1 MQKQFSLFKQK
12 PFTQKTMSLSC
23 NNGVIQL
30 KYVGQEFSQGWT
42 EGETSMQLA
51 RDRNLCSPQDTKAE
65 RSNL

>member
-1 MQKQFSLFKQK
+1 M
-12 PFTQKTMSLSC
+12 QKTMPLSC

-42 EGETSMQLA
+42 ESETSMQLA

>member
-12 PFTQKTMSLSC
+12 PIMQKTMPLSC

-42 EGETSMQLA
+42 ESETSMQLA